1 MDKKIQEYC
10 SKILSALAKKAAKRD
25 ANSCCS
31 YITYQ
36 PKLPEAVKK
45 LIYGY
50 HTILPTG
57 RGASAIICKRF
68 Y

>member
-1 MDKKIQEYC
+1 MDKKIQGYC

-45 LIYGY
+45 LKSEYMD
-50 HTILPTG
+50 TIQF
-57 RGASAIICKRF
+57 C
-68 Y
+68 

>member
-1 MDKKIQEYC
+1 VVLLKKEREVNDMDKKIQEYC

-45 LIYGY
+45 L
-50 HTILPTG
+50 
-57 RGASAIICKRF
+57 KK
-68 Y
+68 